1 MCKIC
6 RLFLTFSKLMTFLI
20 ISYFAPHVTLF
31 NMVQTSVHGYCDG
44 HSPFCNYFFFYCTSR
59 ALIDIWINFLKS
71 FTVYW
76 RNIFAWMSYVI
87 KKVLG
92 DVEIKIKKKESNSV
106 VEISCDVT
114 ECIFCMCMC
123 RLMGFIATSED
134 INMNSWTSTDVTD
147 FTRDVTKIIIYR
159 YDSPCRF
166 M

>member
-1 MCKIC
+1 MQHCSTWF
-6 RLFLTFSKLMTFLI
+6 RLQCM
-20 ISYFAPHVTLF
+20 AAVMDTLPSATIFF
-31 NMVQTSVHGYCDG
+31 N
-44 HSPFCNYFFFYCTSR
+44 CTSR

-92 DVEIKIKKKESNSV
+92 DVEIKVKKRSQTV

-123 RLMGFIATSED
+123 RLMGFIGTAEE

-147 FTRDVTKIIIYR
+147 FTRDVTKIVIYR
-159 YDSPCRF
+159 YDSDSCSSKLLMF
-166 M
+166 FFNLFYLFGFCFCFVF